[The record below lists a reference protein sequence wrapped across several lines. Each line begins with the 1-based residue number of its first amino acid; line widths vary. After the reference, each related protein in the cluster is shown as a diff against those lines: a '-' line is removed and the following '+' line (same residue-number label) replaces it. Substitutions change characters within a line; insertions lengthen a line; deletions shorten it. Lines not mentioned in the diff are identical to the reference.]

1 MSLLKRRW
9 SVHKSDERLSLDIAS
24 RFGISRPTAQILI
37 NRGIHQSEDIER
49 FLAPKLSFL
58 RDPFEIPDMQKAV
71 DRVLDAVR
79 SKEKIY
85 VWGDYDADGVTGSSI
100 VVLGLRKLGSDAG
113 CYIPH
118 RYDEGYGL
126 NAEGIKKIAMQGT
139 KLLIT
144 VDCGISNLKE
154 IEYAASLGI
163 DVVVTDHHNIPDRL
177 PPAVAC
183 VDPKRMEQGHASR
196 DLAGAG
202 VAFKFVWALLRS
214 AGFTDSSQIKEFL
227 DLAALGTIADV
238 VPLTGE
244 NRILAV
250 SGICL
255 LNEKKRAGVKH
266 LFNSARISGDVT
278 ARNISFMLAPRLNAP
293 GRLKHAEL
301 SLKLLLE
308 DDPKKAKSI
317 ADEINLVNSQRQ
329 QIGTLIGEDVFS
341 RITDPENTKLIMLSG
356 KNWHPGVIGIVAS
369 RISEK
374 YNRPAILISD
384 TGRVCRGSARSIEG
398 FDVYKLL
405 LSCKD
410 IFSDFGGH
418 KDAAGF
424 EMPSGSI
431 EELRARLSKEIEG
444 AFTFD
449 ELVPKTRIDV
459 ESAPEEL
466 SCEFAR
472 EIERLAPFGQG
483 NPNPVFMTKGMKVS
497 SCGKVGTK
505 GAHIKL
511 KLSRGSTLLDAIGF
525 GLGSLADEIHK
536 GSFVDIAYNL
546 SVNEWDG
553 FVLPQAQ
560 IVDIRRAQQP

>member
-9 SVHKSDERLSLDIAS
+9 SLHKRDDRLAADIAS
-24 RFGISRPTAQILI
+24 KFRISKPTAQILI
-37 NRGIHQSEDIER
+37 NRGISLNDEIER

-58 RDPFEIPDMQKAV
+58 RDPFEIPDMHKAV
-71 DRVLDAVR
+71 ERTLSAVR
-79 SKEKIY
+79 NKEKVF

-100 VVLGLRKLGSDAG
+100 VVLGLKKAGIEAG

-126 NAEGIKKIAMQGT
+126 NIEGLKKIASLGAT
-139 KLLIT
+139 LIIT
-144 VDCGISNLKE
+144 VDCGISNFKE
-154 IEYAASLGI
+154 IQFAKTLGI
-163 DVVVTDHHNIPDRL
+163 DVIVTDHHNIPEVL

-183 VDPKRMEQGHASR
+183 VDPKMMDKDHPSR

-214 AGFTDSSQIKEFL
+214 AGFKESSEIKEFL
-227 DLAALGTIADV
+227 DLVALGTIADV

-250 SGICL
+250 SGISL
-255 LNEKKRAGVKH
+255 LNEKRRAGVKH
-266 LFNSARISGDVT
+266 LFSSAKLSGDIT

-301 SLKLLLE
+301 SLNLLLE
-308 DDPKKAKSI
+308 DDPQKAKSI

-329 QIGTLIGEDVFS
+329 QIGALIGEDVFS
-341 RITDPENTKLIMLSG
+341 RITDPENTKLIVLSG

-374 YNRPAILISD
+374 YNRPSILISD
-384 TGRVCRGSARSIEG
+384 SGKVCRGSARSIEG

-424 EMPSGSI
+424 EMLSGSI
-431 EELRARLSKEIEG
+431 EELKSRLSTEIEG
-444 AFTFD
+444 SFTYD

-459 ESAPEEL
+459 EAEPEEL
-466 SCEFAR
+466 SCGLAR

-483 NPNPVFMTKGMKVS
+483 NPSPVFLSKNMKVD
-497 SCGKVGTK
+497 SCKKVGAK
-505 GAHIKL
+505 GSHIKL
-511 KLSRGSTLLDAIGF
+511 KLSRGGAVIDAIGF
-525 GLGSLADEIHK
+525 GLGALAEEMPRN
-536 GSFVDIAYNL
+536 SAVDIAFNL

-553 FVLPQAQ
+553 FVIPQAQ
-560 IVDIRRAQQP
+560 LVDIRRAQK

>member
-9 SVHKSDERLSLDIAS
+9 SLHKRDDRLAADIAS
-24 RFGISRPTAQILI
+24 KFRISKPTAQILI
-37 NRGIHQSEDIER
+37 NRGISLNEDIER

-58 RDPFEIPDMQKAV
+58 RDPFEIPDMHKAV
-71 DRVLDAVR
+71 ERTLSAVR
-79 SKEKIY
+79 NKEKVF

-100 VVLGLRKLGSDAG
+100 VVLGLRKTGIEAG

-126 NAEGIKKIAMQGT
+126 NVEGLKKIASLGAT
-139 KLLIT
+139 LLIT

-154 IEYAASLGI
+154 IEFARTLGI
-163 DVVVTDHHNIPDRL
+163 DVIVTDHHNIPEVL

-183 VDPKRMEQGHASR
+183 VNPKRMESDHPSKN
-196 DLAGAG
+196 LAGAG

-214 AGFTDSSQIKEFL
+214 AGFKESSEIKEFL
-227 DLAALGTIADV
+227 DLVALGTIADV

-250 SGICL
+250 SGISL
-255 LNEKKRAGVKH
+255 LNEKRRAGVKH
-266 LFNSARISGDVT
+266 LFSSAKLSGDIT

-301 SLKLLLE
+301 SLNLLLE
-308 DDPKKAKSI
+308 DDPQKAKSI

-329 QIGTLIGEDVFS
+329 QIGALIGEDVFS
-341 RITDPENTKLIMLSG
+341 RITDPENTKLIVLSG

-374 YNRPAILISD
+374 YNRPSILISD
-384 TGRVCRGSARSIEG
+384 SGKVCRGSARSIEG

-424 EMPSGSI
+424 EMLSGSI
-431 EELRARLSKEIEG
+431 EELKSRLAREIEG
-444 AFTFD
+444 SFTYD

-459 ESAPEEL
+459 EAEPEEL
-466 SCEFAR
+466 SCGLAR

-483 NPNPVFMTKGMKVS
+483 NPSPVFLSKNMKVD
-497 SCGKVGTK
+497 SCKKVGAK
-505 GAHIKL
+505 GSHIKL
-511 KLSRGSTLLDAIGF
+511 KLSRGGAVIDAIGF
-525 GLGSLADEIHK
+525 GLGALADEMPRNLA
-536 GSFVDIAYNL
+536 VDIAFNL

-553 FVLPQAQ
+553 FVISQAQ
-560 IVDIRRAQQP
+560 LVDIRRAQK

>member
-9 SVHKSDERLSLDIAS
+9 SLHKRDDRLAADIAS
-24 RFGISRPTAQILI
+24 KFRISKPTAQILI
-37 NRGIHQSEDIER
+37 NRGISLNEDIER

-58 RDPFEIPDMQKAV
+58 RDPFEIPDMHKAV
-71 DRVLDAVR
+71 ERTLSAVR
-79 SKEKIY
+79 NKEKVF

-100 VVLGLRKLGSDAG
+100 VVLGLRKAGVEAG

-126 NAEGIKKIAMQGT
+126 NVEGLKKIASLGAT
-139 KLLIT
+139 LLIT

-154 IEYAASLGI
+154 IEFARTLGI
-163 DVVVTDHHNIPDRL
+163 DVIVTDHHNIPEVL

-183 VDPKRMEQGHASR
+183 VNPKRMGRDHPSK

-214 AGFTDSSQIKEFL
+214 AGFKESSEIKEFL
-227 DLAALGTIADV
+227 DLVALGTIADV

-250 SGICL
+250 SGISL

-266 LFNSARISGDVT
+266 LFSSAKLSGDIT

-301 SLKLLLE
+301 SLNLLLE
-308 DDPKKAKSI
+308 DDPQKAKSI

-329 QIGTLIGEDVFS
+329 QIGALIGEDVFS
-341 RITDPENTKLIMLSG
+341 RITDPENTKLIVLSG

-374 YNRPAILISD
+374 YNRPSILISD
-384 TGRVCRGSARSIEG
+384 SGKVCRGSARSIEG

-424 EMPSGSI
+424 EMLSGSI
-431 EELRARLSKEIEG
+431 EELKSRLAREIEG
-444 AFTFD
+444 SFTYD

-459 ESAPEEL
+459 EAEPEEL
-466 SCEFAR
+466 SCDLAR

-483 NPNPVFMTKGMKVS
+483 NPSPVFLSKNMKVD
-497 SCGKVGTK
+497 SCKKVGAK
-505 GAHIKL
+505 GSHVKL
-511 KLSRGSTLLDAIGF
+511 KLSRGGAVIDAIGF
-525 GLGSLADEIHK
+525 GLGALADEMPRNLA
-536 GSFVDIAYNL
+536 VDIAFNL

-553 FVLPQAQ
+553 FVIPQAQ
-560 IVDIRRAQQP
+560 LVDIRRAQK

>member
-9 SVHKSDERLSLDIAS
+9 SLHKRDDRLAADIAS
-24 RFGISRPTAQILI
+24 KFRISKPTAQILI
-37 NRGIHQSEDIER
+37 NRGISLNEDIER

-58 RDPFEIPDMQKAV
+58 RDPFEIPDMHKAV
-71 DRVLDAVR
+71 ERTLSAVR
-79 SKEKIY
+79 NKEKVF

-100 VVLGLRKLGSDAG
+100 VVLGLRKTGIEAG

-126 NAEGIKKIAMQGT
+126 NVEGLKKIASLGAT
-139 KLLIT
+139 LLIT

-154 IEYAASLGI
+154 IEFARTLGI
-163 DVVVTDHHNIPDRL
+163 DVIVTDHHNIPEVL

-183 VDPKRMEQGHASR
+183 VNPKRMESDHPSKN
-196 DLAGAG
+196 LAGAG

-214 AGFTDSSQIKEFL
+214 AGFKESSEIKEFL
-227 DLAALGTIADV
+227 DLVALGTIADV

-250 SGICL
+250 SGISL
-255 LNEKKRAGVKH
+255 LNEKRRAGVKH
-266 LFNSARISGDVT
+266 LFSSAKLSGDIT

-301 SLKLLLE
+301 SLNLLLE
-308 DDPKKAKSI
+308 DDPQKAKSI

-329 QIGTLIGEDVFS
+329 QIGALIGEDVFS
-341 RITDPENTKLIMLSG
+341 RITDPENTKLIVLSG

-374 YNRPAILISD
+374 YNRPSILISD
-384 TGRVCRGSARSIEG
+384 SGKVCRGSARSIEG

-424 EMPSGSI
+424 EMLSGSI
-431 EELRARLSKEIEG
+431 EELKSRLAREIEG
-444 AFTFD
+444 SFTYD

-459 ESAPEEL
+459 EAEPEEL
-466 SCEFAR
+466 SCGLAR

-483 NPNPVFMTKGMKVS
+483 NPSPVFLSKNMKVD
-497 SCGKVGTK
+497 SCKKVGAK
-505 GAHIKL
+505 GSHIKL
-511 KLSRGSTLLDAIGF
+511 KLSRGGAVIDAIGF
-525 GLGSLADEIHK
+525 GLGALADEMPRN
-536 GSFVDIAYNL
+536 SAVDIAFNL

-553 FVLPQAQ
+553 FVIPQAQ
-560 IVDIRRAQQP
+560 LVDIRRAQK

>member
-9 SVHKSDERLSLDIAS
+9 SLHKRDDKLAADIAS
-24 RFGISRPTAQILI
+24 KFRISKPTAQILI
-37 NRGIHQSEDIER
+37 NRGISLNDEIER

-58 RDPFEIPDMQKAV
+58 RDPFEIPDMHKAV
-71 DRVLDAVR
+71 ERTLSAVR
-79 SKEKIY
+79 NKEKVF

-100 VVLGLRKLGSDAG
+100 VVLGLRKAGIEAG

-126 NAEGIKKIAMQGT
+126 NVEGLKKIALLGAT
-139 KLLIT
+139 LLIT
-144 VDCGISNLKE
+144 VDCGTSNLKE
-154 IEYAASLGI
+154 IEFARTLGL
-163 DVVVTDHHNIPDRL
+163 DVIVTDHHNIPEVL

-183 VDPKRMEQGHASR
+183 VNPKRMGRDHPSK

-214 AGFTDSSQIKEFL
+214 AGFKESSEIKEFL
-227 DLAALGTIADV
+227 DLVALGTIADV

-250 SGICL
+250 SGISL
-255 LNEKKRAGVKH
+255 LNEKRRAGVKH
-266 LFNSARISGDVT
+266 LFSSAKLSGDIT

-301 SLKLLLE
+301 SLNLLLE
-308 DDPKKAKSI
+308 DDPQKAKSI

-329 QIGTLIGEDVFS
+329 QIGALIGEDVFS
-341 RITDPENTKLIMLSG
+341 RITDPENTKLIVLSG

-374 YNRPAILISD
+374 YNRPSILISD
-384 TGRVCRGSARSIEG
+384 SGKVCRGSARSIEG

-424 EMPSGSI
+424 EMLSGSI
-431 EELRARLSKEIEG
+431 EELKSRLSREIEG
-444 AFTFD
+444 SFTYD

-459 ESAPEEL
+459 EAEPEEL
-466 SCEFAR
+466 SCDLAR

-483 NPNPVFMTKGMKVS
+483 NPSPVFLSKNMKVD
-497 SCGKVGTK
+497 SCKKVGAK
-505 GAHIKL
+505 GSHIKL
-511 KLSRGSTLLDAIGF
+511 KLSRGGAVIDAIGF
-525 GLGSLADEIHK
+525 GLGALAEEMPRN
-536 GSFVDIAYNL
+536 SAVDIAFNL

-553 FVLPQAQ
+553 FVIPQAQ
-560 IVDIRRAQQP
+560 LVDIRRSQI

>member
-9 SVHKSDERLSLDIAS
+9 NIYKSDERLVSDIS
-24 RFGISRPTAQILI
+24 SEFCLSPLTAQILI
-37 NRGIHQSEDIER
+37 NRGIKKKDDIEH
-49 FLAPKLSFL
+49 FLSPRLSFL
-58 RDPFEIPDMQKAV
+58 KDPFEIPDMQKAV
-71 DRVLDAVR
+71 DRTLCAVR
-79 SKEKIY
+79 DREKVC

-100 VVLGLRKLGSDAG
+100 AVLGLRKLGLEAG

-126 NAEGIKKIAMQGT
+126 NEEGIKKISSSGAT
-139 KLLIT
+139 LLIT
-144 VDCGISNLKE
+144 VDCGISNFKE
-154 IEYAASLGI
+154 IQYAKSLGMDTI
-163 DVVVTDHHNIPDRL
+163 VTDHHNIPEKL

-183 VDPKRMEQGHASR
+183 VDPKRMDKSHSSR

-202 VAFKFVWALLRS
+202 VAFKFIWALLRS
-214 AGFTDSSQIKEFL
+214 AGFKDSSDIKEFL
-227 DLAALGTIADV
+227 DLVALGTVADV

-250 SGICL
+250 SGIKL

-266 LFNSARISGDVT
+266 LFNAAKMSGDVT

-293 GRLKHAEL
+293 GRLKHADL
-301 SLKLLLE
+301 SLNLLLE
-308 DDPKKAKSI
+308 NDPQKAKNI
-317 ADEINLVNSQRQ
+317 ADEINFVNSQRQ

-341 RITDPENTKLIMLSG
+341 RINDPENTKLIMLSG

-369 RISEK
+369 RICEK
-374 YNRPAILISD
+374 YNRPSILISD
-384 TGRVCRGSARSIEG
+384 SGRICRGSARSIEG
-398 FDVYKLL
+398 FDIYKLL

-424 EMPSGSI
+424 EMPSDSI
-431 EELRARLSKEIEG
+431 EELKSRLSKEIEG

-459 ESAPEEL
+459 ETKPGDL
-466 SCEFAR
+466 SCDLAR
-472 EIERLAPFGQG
+472 EIEKLAPFGQG
-483 NPNPVFMTKGMKVS
+483 NPGPVFMARNMKVCS
-497 SCGKVGTK
+497 SNKVGAKKT
-505 GAHIKL
+505 HLKL
-511 KLSRGSTLLDAIGF
+511 KLSSDGSFLDAIGF
-525 GLGSLADEIHK
+525 GLGEFADEIPK
-536 GSFVDIAYNL
+536 TGAVDIAFNL

-560 IVDIRRAQQP
+560 LVDIRRAQK

>member
-9 SVHKSDERLSLDIAS
+9 SLHKRDDRLAADIAS
-24 RFGISRPTAQILI
+24 KFRISKPTAQILI
-37 NRGIHQSEDIER
+37 NRGISLNEDIER

-58 RDPFEIPDMQKAV
+58 RDPFEIPDMHKAV
-71 DRVLDAVR
+71 ERTLSAVR
-79 SKEKIY
+79 NKEKVF

-100 VVLGLRKLGSDAG
+100 VVLGLRKTGIEAG

-126 NAEGIKKIAMQGT
+126 NVEGLKKIASLGAT
-139 KLLIT
+139 LLIT

-154 IEYAASLGI
+154 IEFARTLGI
-163 DVVVTDHHNIPDRL
+163 DVIVTDHHNIPEVL

-183 VDPKRMEQGHASR
+183 VNPKRMESDHPSKN
-196 DLAGAG
+196 LAGAG

-214 AGFTDSSQIKEFL
+214 AGFKESSEIKEFL
-227 DLAALGTIADV
+227 DLVALGTIADV

-250 SGICL
+250 SGISL
-255 LNEKKRAGVKH
+255 LNEKRRAGVKH
-266 LFNSARISGDVT
+266 LFSSAKLSGDIT

-301 SLKLLLE
+301 SLNLLLE
-308 DDPKKAKSI
+308 DDPQKAKSI

-329 QIGTLIGEDVFS
+329 QIGALIGEDVFS
-341 RITDPENTKLIMLSG
+341 RITDPENTKLIVLSG

-374 YNRPAILISD
+374 YNRPSILISD
-384 TGRVCRGSARSIEG
+384 SGKVCRGSARSIEG

-424 EMPSGSI
+424 EMLSGSI
-431 EELRARLSKEIEG
+431 EELKSRLAREIEG
-444 AFTFD
+444 SFTYD

-459 ESAPEEL
+459 EAEPEEL
-466 SCEFAR
+466 SCGLAR

-483 NPNPVFMTKGMKVS
+483 NPSPVFLSKNMKVD
-497 SCGKVGTK
+497 SCKKVGAK
-505 GAHIKL
+505 GSHIKL
-511 KLSRGSTLLDAIGF
+511 KLSRGGAVIDAIGF
-525 GLGSLADEIHK
+525 GLGALADEMPRNLA
-536 GSFVDIAYNL
+536 VDIAFNL

-553 FVLPQAQ
+553 FVIPQAQ
-560 IVDIRRAQQP
+560 LVDIRRAQK